1 MRSPP
6 PVSLDLSLDRTGE
19 PLRHLPDQSIPAVA
33 LTTTRTNS
41 LLFSVEMDGFDLQ
54 DVRQKLF
61 MVEKPLIGM
70 PGQRCLRRWYGMKK
84 FEDSVDLDYDVSDL
98 NPSFQLYSCRR
109 YIPPVE
115 DSAVSSYITEMEDS
129 NQSLSSSDSEM
140 ISLTHRPPTPDPRQG
155 GGGQLNSQ
163 QRHYWDDPS
172 QPSQSLLPRV
182 PETMTETNSRTML
195 SSESMFDT
203 RIVNETLPDLP
214 EDFQEDGDSL
224 QNLLMTGHSLSES
237 DQARIAELLENL
249 YQESSPPGGTI
260 RGERIGPVPVTSA
273 SALSPEAPP
282 FVPAVAKRLNTTSVS
297 DLQARLLQAE
307 SDEHSR
313 DHYESPRYLSID
325 EFNLLNTSELDHRL
339 LPDNE
344 LHELTEQPRPVLA
357 PAQPS
362 SQASGVK

>member
-1 MRSPP
+1 
-6 PVSLDLSLDRTGE
+6 
-19 PLRHLPDQSIPAVA
+19 
-33 LTTTRTNS
+33 
-41 LLFSVEMDGFDLQ
+41 MDGFDLQ
-54 DVRQKLF
+54 DERQRLF

-115 DSAVSSYITEMEDS
+115 DSAVSSFITEMEDT
-129 NQSLSSSDSEM
+129 NQSMSSSDSEM
-140 ISLTHRPPTPDPRQG
+140 ISLTNRPPTPDPRQG
-155 GGGQLNSQ
+155 GGGQLSSQ
-163 QRHYWDDPS
+163 QRRFWDDPS
-172 QPSQSLLPRV
+172 QPSQCLLARS
-182 PETMTETNSRTML
+182 PETLAETNSRTML
-195 SSESMFDT
+195 SSEFDT
-203 RIVNETLPDLP
+203 RIVNTTLPDLP
-214 EDFQEDGDSL
+214 EDFQEDDSL

-249 YQESSPPGGTI
+249 YQEGSPPGGTI
-260 RGERIGPVPVTSA
+260 KGERIGPVPATSA

-282 FVPAVAKRLNTTSVS
+282 FIPAVSKRLNTTSVS
-297 DLQARLLQAE
+297 DLQDRFLQAE

-357 PAQPS
+357 PAQPP
-362 SQASGVK
+362 SQASGVKKARIERQNK